1 VSQVPLPGFD
11 EADNEIVE
19 PEVEN
24 PV

>member
-11 EADNEIVE
+11 EADDEIVE

>member
-11 EADNEIVE
+11 EVDDEIVE